1 MYGTYRQEKTC
12 PREFPGWYVIGLKT
26 LNEIGQ
32 TCYKNFLFGYGSK
45 RLRAFGDKGT
55 ADSANVCRYRKR
67 SAADRQRGGR
77 LTDDREFGAYL
88 ALSLAVIFWG
98 VSFVATKIALET
110 IPTFTLVLTRFAL
123 AGCVFLILMVLR
135 GFPQL
140 SPREHGRI
148 MLIAFCEPGLYFTF
162 ETIGLQYTTAPMASL
177 IIATIPVA
185 VLLLSTTFLGEH
197 TGPAG
202 IIGMGISLG
211 GIAILITA
219 DPQFTWS
226 VGGHL
231 LGDLLIFGAVLSA
244 AFYIISARSLGRN
257 RSAMEFTGL
266 QTIYGALLYVPAFL
280 WELPDIQWAA
290 ISLRSSVALGFLT
303 LFATIGAFLC
313 YNHALTQLPATKAA
327 ISINGIP
334 VVTALSAWVLLG
346 ERLTGVQIGGG
357 ILVLAGVFLTNIH
370 GTREVPQELPE
381 AL

>member
-1 MYGTYRQEKTC
+1 
-12 PREFPGWYVIGLKT
+12 
-26 LNEIGQ
+26 
-32 TCYKNFLFGYGSK
+32 
-45 RLRAFGDKGT
+45 
-55 ADSANVCRYRKR
+55 
-67 SAADRQRGGR
+67 
-77 LTDDREFGAYL
+77 
-88 ALSLAVIFWG
+88 LAVIFWG
-98 VSFVATKIALET
+98 VSFVATKIALES

-123 AGCVFLILMVLR
+123 AGCVFMILMALR
-135 GFPQL
+135 GFPRL
-140 SPREHGRI
+140 TLKEHGRI
-148 MLIAFCEPGLYFTF
+148 LLIALCEPGLYFTF

-185 VLLLSTTFLGEH
+185 VLILSASFLGEH
-197 TGPAG
+197 TEPVG
-202 IIGMGISLG
+202 IMGMGISLG

-219 DPQFTWS
+219 DPQFSWS

-244 AFYIISARSLGRN
+244 AFYIIFARSLGRA

-290 ISLRSSVALGFLT
+290 ITLRSAAALGFLT

-334 VVTALSAWVLLG
+334 VVTALSACALLG
-346 ERLTGVQIGGG
+346 EKLTGVQVGGG
-357 ILVLAGVFLTNIH
+357 VMVLVGVFLTNIH
-370 GTREVPQELPE
+370 GTRKVSQELPE
-381 AL
+381 QL